1 MGAIGTEA
9 LGTMRRLLRI
19 ILALAI
25 FLGGYYLGRLPNSPD
40 IFGWSADTY
49 NRLSKAASDIS
60 AKAGEEDVSVSHA
73 AVSYVV
79 GSVRDAA
86 SRRN

>member
-1 MGAIGTEA
+1 MGATGTEA
-9 LGTMRRLLRI
+9 LGTMRRLVRI

-40 IFGWSADTY
+40 IFGWSAGMY
-49 NRLSKAASDIS
+49 NRVSNAASDIS
-60 AKAGEEDVSVSHA
+60 AKADQDDVSVSHA